1 MGMGI
6 AANQV
11 ACIVL
16 AAGRSERFGTADK
29 LAAELCGKPLLHH
42 VLETL
47 NSFDFAQ
54 KIVVCQPTT
63 LDVAGLGFDR
73 VDVDRA
79 EGLQSDSLRTGIR
92 ALRTAPLAGIL
103 FALGDMPAVSR
114 NHIRRLLEQFD
125 AHDERCVV
133 ASDMD
138 DARVPPSLF
147 AIGLVDDLADMVGDT
162 GARSLLRKAVL
173 VRASRA
179 ELLDVDTPDDLERA
193 WKRS

>member
-1 MGMGI
+1 MEMGI

-16 AAGRSERFGTADK
+16 AAGRSKRFGTADK
-29 LAAELCGKPLLHH
+29 LAAELFGRPLLHH

-47 NSFDFAQ
+47 NAFDFAQ

-63 LDVAGLGFDR
+63 LDVAGFGFDR
-73 VDVDRA
+73 ADVDSA

-103 FALGDMPAVSR
+103 FALGDMPAVSHD
-114 NHIRRLLEQFD
+114 HIHRLLEQFD

-133 ASDMD
+133 ASDLEG
-138 DARVPPSLF
+138 ARVPPALF
-147 AIGLVDDLADMVGDT
+147 AIGLVDDMVGMTGDR
-162 GARSLLRKAVL
+162 GARSLLRKAVS

-179 ELLDVDTPDDLERA
+179 ELVDVDTPDDLERA
-193 WKRS
+193 SKR